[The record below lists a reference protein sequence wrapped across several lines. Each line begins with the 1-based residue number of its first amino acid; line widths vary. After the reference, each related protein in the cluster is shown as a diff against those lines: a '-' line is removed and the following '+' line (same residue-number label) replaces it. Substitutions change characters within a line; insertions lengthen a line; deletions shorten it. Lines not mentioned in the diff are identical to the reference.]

1 MASGD
6 SGDNP
11 SKVAT
16 AAMGRGRGS
25 IRCGD
30 SKILLETP
38 LYPHVFSTLCVY
50 NYQHFI
56 FYLF

>member
-6 SGDNP
+6 SP

-16 AAMGRGRGS
+16 AAMGS

-30 SKILLETP
+30 SKVLLD
-38 LYPHVFSTLCVY
+38 Y
-50 NYQHFI
+50 I
-56 FYLF
+56 FVKYC

>member
-6 SGDNP
+6 SP

-16 AAMGRGRGS
+16 AAMGS

-30 SKILLETP
+30 SIAGLYICKILLETP
-38 LYPHVFSTLCVY
+38 L
-50 NYQHFI
+50 
-56 FYLF
+56 